1 MEYYHSW
8 QCEIATKEMPFS
20 QCTLGIDY
28 LSGCYYNGPVLLGT
42 ISGSSIDRIEGTE
55 EYDMMQ

>member
-28 LSGCYYNGPVLLGT
+28 LSGCYYSNSILLGT
-42 ISGSSIDRIEGTE
+42 ISGSSVDRIQGSE
-55 EYDMMQ
+55 EFVIIK